1 MQRLP
6 CFIPVAI
13 ILATLSSAGVRG
25 QEMRFYLGDDSTRFV
40 KVQFFTQ
47 FWARVNESNPGS
59 TQLGDERDVTF
70 DIGIRRAR
78 VQAYAQVTDR
88 ASVFLHYGFN
98 NYNAM
103 YAIGQNR
110 RLQAFFHDV
119 FGEYRLSEGNEIK
132 LGMGLAFVNGLS
144 RFSQPA
150 VPQMPTMDIPVF
162 GQATVEQ
169 IDVFGRKL
177 SLTARGQIGPI
188 DYRVALSD
196 PFPITSANVPTALGT
211 SANFSH
217 VGHELQRQAY
227 VLYQFFDHEPH
238 MLSNMAGT
246 YYGKRKVFNIGGGV
260 MHQPRAMWRSVG
272 ADTVYEDMLL
282 MAVESMFDMPIAAD
296 GTTFCAYVGHFW
308 NDYGTNYLRYNGIM
322 NPANGMRMPDDTT
335 ALRPLQRFGGAQ
347 GNAFPM
353 FGTGRVFYSHA
364 GVYLP
369 NVIADAGLLPYAS
382 VMHANYDRLAM
393 PMTVVHTGISLLLD
407 GIRTRISLDLQNRPT
422 YGINPATGFL
432 EEGPRRS
439 QVVLMYQLVM

>member
-1 MQRLP
+1 MQPLRPTML
-6 CFIPVAI
+6 
-13 ILATLSSAGVRG
+13 LALVLALVPTLLCG
-25 QEMRFYLGDDSTRFV
+25 QEMRFNIGSDSTRFV
-40 KVQFFTQ
+40 KLQIFTQ

-59 TQLGDERDVTF
+59 LQLGDERDMTF

-110 RLQAFFHDV
+110 RLQSFFHDV
-119 FGEYRLSEGNEIK
+119 FGEYRLSDGNELKMGI
-132 LGMGLAFVNGLS
+132 GLAFVNGLS
-144 RFSQPA
+144 RYSQPA
-150 VPQMPTMDIPVF
+150 VLAIPMMDIPVF

-177 SLTARGQIGPI
+177 SMTARGQIGPI
-188 DYRVALSD
+188 DYRVSLSD
-196 PFPITSANVPTALGT
+196 PFPITSTNFAVPINT

-217 VGHELQRQAY
+217 VGHDLQRQAY

-246 YYGKRKVFNIGGGV
+246 YYGKRKIFNVGGGF
-260 MHQPRAMWRSVG
+260 MHQPRAMWRSAG

-282 MAVESMFDMPIAAD
+282 MAVESMFDMPIADD
-296 GTTFCAYVGHFW
+296 GTTFSAYAAHFW

-322 NPANGMRMPDDTT
+322 NPANAQQQPADTT
-335 ALRPLQRFGGAQ
+335 ALRPLQRFGPTQ

-353 FGTGRVFYSHA
+353 FGTGTVFYTHA
-364 GVYLP
+364 AVFLP
-369 NVIADAGLLPYAS
+369 KAIGDMGLMPYAS
-382 VMHANYDRLAM
+382 YMQANYDRLGM
-393 PMTVVHTGISLLLD
+393 PMTVLHAGVSLLVD
-407 GIRTRISLDLQNRPT
+407 GVRTRISLDLQNRPT
-422 YGINPATGFL
+422 YGINPESGFL
-432 EEGPRRS
+432 EEGGRRN
-439 QVVLMYQLVM
+439 QLVLMYQLVL